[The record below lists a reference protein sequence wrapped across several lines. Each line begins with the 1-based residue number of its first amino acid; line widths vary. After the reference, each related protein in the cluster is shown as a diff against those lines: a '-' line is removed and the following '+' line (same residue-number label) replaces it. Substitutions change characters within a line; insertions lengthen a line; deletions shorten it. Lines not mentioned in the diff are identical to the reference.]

1 MTFLIDFLLLAVSIL
16 NAAVTVA
23 IVIALMPWSLLGA
36 ALDPAGN
43 SSS

>member
-1 MTFLIDFLLLAVSIL
+1 MMFLIDFLLLAISVL

-36 ALDPAGN
+36 ALEPTG
-43 SSS
+43 SSSS